1 MNTAQKPASD
11 IGWLLASPTF
21 QAVLGVLI
29 LLAVCWIVVYVMARW
44 RESNTQDVPLDEQVR
59 KNFEE
64 MRSGG
69 DINDAEFRKLT
80 SLLEEKPCRHSSSKE
95 N

>member
-1 MNTAQKPASD
+1 MNTAQTPLSG
-11 IGWLLASPTF
+11 IGWLLYSSTF

-29 LLAVCWIVVYVMARW
+29 LLAVCSLAIYVMSRL
-44 RESNTQDVPLDEQVR
+44 RESNTQDVPLDQLVR

-69 DINDAEFRKLT
+69 DISDAEFRKLT
-80 SLLEEKPCRHSSSKE
+80 SLLEEKPRRPPSQNES
-95 N
+95 